1 MGIFNTGRSIDN
13 IKNGQRIIILV
24 YNKGRLIWSLGG
36 GNENIQSC
44 FYNGSWIDTYSW
56 TDSTPWTD

>member
-24 YNKGRLIWSLGG
+24 YNKGRLIWSRGG

-44 FYNGSWIDTYSW
+44 FYNGYWVDTYSW

>member
-24 YNKGRLIWSLGG
+24 YNKGRLIWSLGV

-44 FYNGSWIDTYSW
+44 FYNGYWVDTYPW